1 MVLNLHFF
9 TVGLRGLLR
18 PTIPPL
24 TFFWLIP
31 VFFTKIKGITPEAL
45 IIRDNKDPV
54 LAKKRVVVAMSGGVD
69 SSTALALLVEQG
81 YECIGVSMQLWDYS
95 KKNDTGAALEG
106 SCCTLDDINDARR
119 VAEGLGVPFYLVN
132 VEDVFSREV
141 VDYFVSAYLGGTTPN
156 PCIKCNQ
163 ILKFEVLLKKAL
175 NLEADFLATGH
186 YARILDAPWGK
197 KLVQGVDPS
206 KDQSYFLFTM
216 TQHQLE
222 RVLFPVGGLTK
233 AEVRERARSLGL
245 RTSEKAESQEICF
258 VEEPSYA
265 DFLSTRIDL
274 PAGDIVDPQGR
285 VLGPHKGLFNYTIG
299 QRKGLNLSGG
309 PFYVVDI
316 DTAKNRLVV
325 GPIEMLYSK
334 GLVANEVNWIN
345 PEARQKALEGLV
357 GVSAKIRYRH
367 QGAECSVSI
376 LPDGKIKADFA
387 EPQKAVAP
395 GQAVVIYKDDEV
407 LGGGWIECAL
417 R

>member
-1 MVLNLHFF
+1 MA
-9 TVGLRGLLR
+9 R
-18 PTIPPL
+18 
-24 TFFWLIP
+24 
-31 VFFTKIKGITPEAL
+31 
-45 IIRDNKDPV
+45 
-54 LAKKRVVVAMSGGVD
+54 KKVVVAMSGGVD

-95 KKNDTGAALEG
+95 KKNDSSGATPG
-106 SCCTLDDINDARR
+106 SCCTLDDIHDARR
-119 VAEGLGVPFYLVN
+119 VAEGLGVPFYVVN
-132 VEDVFSREV
+132 VEDAFSKDV
-141 VDYFVSAYLGGTTPN
+141 VDYFVSSYLNGATPN

-175 NLEADFLATGH
+175 GLEADFLATGH
-186 YARILDAPWGK
+186 YARIVDAPWGR
-197 KLVQGVDPS
+197 KLVQGADPS

-216 TQHQLE
+216 TQGQLE

-233 AEVRERARSLGL
+233 KEVRERARSLGL
-245 RTSEKAESQEICF
+245 KTSEKAESQEICF

-265 DFLSTRIDL
+265 DFLSSRIDL
-274 PAGDIVDPQGR
+274 PSGEIVDPEGR

-309 PFYVVDI
+309 PFYVLDI
-316 DTAKNRLVV
+316 DTANNRLVV
-325 GPIEMLYSK
+325 GPESLLYSG
-334 GLVANEVNWIN
+334 GLIANEVNWIN
-345 PEARQKALEGLV
+345 PEASAAAKSGLD
-357 GVSAKIRYRH
+357 GVTVKIRYRH
-367 QGAECSVSI
+367 PGAQCRVTI
-376 LPDGKIKADFA
+376 LPDGKIKTEFR

>member
-1 MVLNLHFF
+1 M
-9 TVGLRGLLR
+9 
-18 PTIPPL
+18 
-24 TFFWLIP
+24 
-31 VFFTKIKGITPEAL
+31 
-45 IIRDNKDPV
+45 
-54 LAKKRVVVAMSGGVD
+54 AKKRVVVAMSGGVD

-95 KKNDTGAALEG
+95 KKNDASGALEG

-119 VAEGLGVPFYLVN
+119 VAIGLGVPFYLVN

-141 VDYFVSAYLGGTTPN
+141 VDYFVSAYLSGTTPN

-163 ILKFEVLLKKAL
+163 ILKFEVLLKKAIG
-175 NLEADFLATGH
+175 LEADFLATGH
-186 YARILDAPWGK
+186 YARIEDAPWGK
-197 KLVQGVDPS
+197 RLVQGVDPS

-216 TQHQLE
+216 TQDQLK

-265 DFLSTRIDL
+265 DFLSSRIDL
-274 PAGDIVDPQGR
+274 PTGDIVDHAGR
-285 VLGPHKGLFNYTIG
+285 VLGSHKGLFNYTIG

-309 PFYVVDI
+309 PFYVLDI
-316 DTAKNRLVV
+316 DTVKNRLVV
-325 GPIEMLYSK
+325 GPMELLYAD

-345 PEARQKALEGLV
+345 PEAREAAMNCLD
-357 GVSAKIRYRH
+357 GVTAKIRYRH
-367 QGAECSVSI
+367 PGAPCSVSI
-376 LPDGKIKADFA
+376 LPDGKIKAEFA

-395 GQAVVIYKDDEV
+395 GQAVVIYRGEEV
-407 LGGGWIECAL
+407 LGGGWIECAI